1 MEQAFNRIQ
10 FKEED
15 KKRIWAVVAS
25 VLLLGELEIIEIEEK
40 ECKIGS
46 EEVLRQICK
55 LLEIEQEA
63 LVEAITIK
71 IRVI

>member
-40 ECKIGS
+40 EC
-46 EEVLRQICK
+46 
-55 LLEIEQEA
+55 
-63 LVEAITIK
+63 
-71 IRVI
+71 